1 MTQDSGKDVTPT
13 AEDIARELRQL
24 ALVDRVLGLEAEVAR
39 LSSTT
44 AAPTGARDE
53 VEGLRAELR
62 AVYSSR
68 TWRIGTAVLKPARAL
83 RSAGRK

>member
-1 MTQDSGKDVTPT
+1 MTKDPGNDVTPT

-44 AAPTGARDE
+44 TASTGARDE
-53 VEGLRAELR
+53 VEAVRAELR
-62 AVYSSR
+62 AVYASR
-68 TWRIGTAVLKPARAL
+68 TWRIGTAVLRPVRAL
-83 RSAGRK
+83 RSAGRR